1 LSAPDTI
8 ELIGPRRVLVAGGAG
23 LIGQVTCRRL
33 LERGDE
39 VVCIDNL
46 LTGRRRNLAELEH
59 HPMFRFVEADVCL
72 PLPDMGRFHAVL
84 NLACPASPV
93 DFGPLARQILDVGS
107 RGTANLIDLAMAHQA
122 RFLQASTSEIYG
134 DPELH
139 PQSESYFGNVN
150 PVGLRSVYDESKR
163 FSEALVASEQRR
175 HGADAVIVRI
185 FNTYG
190 PGMRI
195 DDGRVVSEF
204 VRRALA
210 GEALPVY
217 GDGTQTRSLCYV
229 DDLVTG
235 LLDLLDSTALG
246 PVNLGSEDEWQ
257 IRDLARL
264 IVELC
269 GSSSEVA
276 FLDKRSDDP
285 DRRRPDLGLARRLIG
300 WKPTTDLSVGL
311 AATIDWVR
319 AAAQAAQGARPG
331 GG

>member
-1 LSAPDTI
+1 MSPPDSI
-8 ELIGPRRVLVAGGAG
+8 EVVGRRRVLVAGGAG
-23 LIGQVTCRRL
+23 LIGQTTCRRL
-33 LERGDE
+33 LQRGDE

-46 LTGRRRNLAELEH
+46 ITGRRTNVAELEDN
-59 HPMFRFVEADVCL
+59 PMFRFVEADVCL
-72 PLPDMGRFHAVL
+72 PLPEMGRFHAVM
-84 NLACPASPV
+84 NLACPASPA
-93 DFGPLARQILDVGS
+93 DFEPLARQILDVGS
-107 RGTANLIDLAMAHQA
+107 RGTANLIDLAVGQRA
-122 RFLQASTSEIYG
+122 RFLQGSTSEVYG
-134 DPELH
+134 DPERH
-139 PQSESYFGNVN
+139 PQPESYYGNVN
-150 PVGLRSVYDESKR
+150 PIGPRSVYDESKR
-163 FSEALVASEQRR
+163 FAEALVASEQRR

-190 PGMRI
+190 HGMRI

-210 GEALPVY
+210 GEPLPVH

-257 IRDLARL
+257 IRDLAQL

-269 GSSSEVA
+269 GSGSPVV

-300 WKPTTDLSVGL
+300 WQPTTDLRAGL

-319 AAAQAAQGARPG
+319 AAAQAAQGARPSG
-331 GG
+331 G